1 MEVPEPTPMDFAM
14 SPEEFKKKRMNNL
27 VESYQKRLGLKG
39 VHIFMDELMFELLRE
54 LGYDEGADIFMNTKK
69 RYV

>member
-1 MEVPEPTPMDFAM
+1 
-14 SPEEFKKKRMNNL
+14 MNNL